1 MEDILDTYA
10 LPRDP
15 EIPLVCMDEQPI
27 QLLGDRYKAIEMKPG
42 SPAKEDFQY
51 TRNGTAAIF
60 MFTAPLECWRHVD
73 AQEHRTKLD
82 WAHQIHAL
90 LTVHFP
96 DAQKIRLVMDNLN
109 THVIGALYEAYP
121 PEIARELVKRLEI
134 HYTPKHGSWLNIAE
148 IELSAMTKQCLDRRI
163 DNLEEV
169 RRQISAWE
177 LNRNSHQESVKW
189 HFTTDKARGKL
200 KSLYPEI
207 IIAKI

>member
-1 MEDILDTYA
+1 MEDVLDTYA
-10 LPRDP
+10 LPRDHK
-15 EIPLVCMDEQPI
+15 IPLVCMDEQPI
-27 QLLGDRYKAIEMKPG
+27 QLLGDRFKPIDMQPG

-51 TRNGTAAIF
+51 TRNGTASIF

-82 WAHQIHAL
+82 WAHQIHTL
-90 LTVHFP
+90 LTKYFK
-96 DAQKIRLVMDNLN
+96 DATKIRLVMDNLN
-109 THVIGALYEAYP
+109 THVIGALYEAYS

-148 IELSAMTKQCLDRRI
+148 IELSAMTRQCLDRRI
-163 DNLEEV
+163 DNLEEL
-169 RRQISAWE
+169 RRQVSAWE
-177 LNRNSHQESVKW
+177 LHRNSHQESVNW

-207 IIAKI
+207 IITNI